1 MKLANVL
8 LATLVVVSGYL
19 AISFT
24 VQAATTTSYI
34 VCVNKSNGA
43 MRQVT
48 SRTACK
54 TFENR
59 IVLGAVGP
67 TGAQGPAGS
76 PGLRGSTGATGPQGP
91 AGSPGLRGSTGA
103 TGPQGDVGPTGA
115 RGPTGLA
122 GATGAPGETGPT
134 GPSDAFLSSVRYQT
148 RKVIGSSFTLVH
160 QATITAGKKILQ
172 LTVDTTPTY
181 PGQNIQCQLTNSAGT
196 VLIDATTRSGQYGNG
211 QRVPLVGVTLVTLAE
226 TTFVSIKCKQDG
238 GDIYGSIWGVDLL
251 SISSGSITVEATTA
265 P

>member
-43 MRQVT
+43 MRQVA

-67 TGAQGPAGS
+67 TGRQGPAGS
-76 PGLRGSTGATGPQGP
+76 PA
-91 AGSPGLRGSTGA
+91 LRGSTGA
-103 TGPQGDVGPTGA
+103 TGPQGDVGPTGS
-115 RGPTGLA
+115 RGSTGSA
-122 GATGAPGETGPT
+122 GATGAPGEPGPT
-134 GPSDAFLSSVRYQT
+134 GPSDAFLSSIRYQT

-172 LTVDTTPTY
+172 LTVDTTPSY
-181 PGQNIQCQLTNSAGT
+181 PNQNIQCQLTNSAGT

-211 QRVPLVGVTLVTLAE
+211 QRAPLVGVTLVTLAE
-226 TTFVSIKCKQDG
+226 ITFVLIKCKQDG
-238 GDIYGSIWGVDLL
+238 GDIYGSVWGVDLL

>member
-19 AISFT
+19 AIS
-24 VQAATTTSYI
+24 VAAQAATTTSYI

-43 MRQVT
+43 MRQVA

-54 TFENR
+54 TSENR

-67 TGAQGPAGS
+67 TG
-76 PGLRGSTGATGPQGP
+76 PQGP
-91 AGSPGLRGSTGA
+91 AGSTGLRGLTGT
-103 TGPQGDVGPTGA
+103 TGPQGDIGLTGPRGSAGPTGA
-115 RGPTGLA
+115 A
-122 GATGAPGETGPT
+122 GATGAPGATGPT
-134 GPSDAFLSSVRYQT
+134 GPSDALLSSIRYQAK
-148 RKVIGSSFTLVH
+148 KVIGSTYTLVH
-160 QATITAGKKILQ
+160 QTTLTAGAKILQ
-172 LTVDTTPTY
+172 LTVDTTPSY
-181 PGQNIQCQLTNSAGT
+181 PNETIQCQLTTSSGT
-196 VLIDATTRSGQYGNG
+196 VLIDASTRSGQYGNG
-211 QRVPLVGVTLVTLAE
+211 QRVPLVGTAAVVLESSVV
-226 TTFVSIKCKQDG
+226 VSVKCKQDG